1 MPTFEATT
9 AVAAPPAAVWDSLL
23 ATERWTA
30 WDPQLESV
38 AGRLADGGRL
48 EIRVKDNPR
57 PFRLKVA
64 TWEPNR
70 RIVLTGGMP
79 LGLFTG
85 TRTYTL
91 ADVGEGTSVTVPRD
105 LHRPARRSHR
115 DVDPGPAALV
125 RLLRFRPAARRRGPG
140 SAAMTPEHPEERP

>member
-9 AVAAPPAAVWDSLL
+9 SVAAPPPAVWSFLL
-23 ATERWTA
+23 ATDRWTS
-30 WDPQLESV
+30 WDSQLENV
-38 AGRLADGGRL
+38 TGHLADGGRL

-57 PFRLKVA
+57 PFRLTVS
-64 TWEPNR
+64 TWEPQR

-91 ADVGEGTSVTVPRD
+91 DDQGGSTRVSVRETYAGPLAGLIGRSIADLQPSFDSFVSGLRRDAEGQD
-105 LHRPARRSHR
+105 QHR
-115 DVDPGPAALV
+115 
-125 RLLRFRPAARRRGPG
+125 
-140 SAAMTPEHPEERP
+140 

>member
-9 AVAAPPAAVWDSLL
+9 SVAAPPAAVWDSLL
-23 ATERWTA
+23 ATDRWTS

-38 AGRLADGGRL
+38 AGRLADGARL

-57 PFRLKVA
+57 PFTLKVS
-64 TWEPNR
+64 TWEPHR

-91 ADVGEGTSVTVPRD
+91 ADSGGSTTVTVRETYTGPLAGLIGTSIPDLQPSFDSFVSGLRRD
-105 LHRPARRSHR
+105 AEGQDRQR
-115 DVDPGPAALV
+115 
-125 RLLRFRPAARRRGPG
+125 
-140 SAAMTPEHPEERP
+140 

>member
-9 AVAAPPAAVWDSLL
+9 VIAAPPAAVWETLL
-23 ATERWTA
+23 ATERWTH
-30 WDPQLESV
+30 WDPQLERV
-38 AGRLADGGRL
+38 DGRLVDGGRL

-57 PFRLKVA
+57 PFRLRVSS
-64 TWEPNR
+64 WEPHR

-91 ADVGEGTSVTVPRD
+91 AGGGAGTTVTVRETYTGPLAGVIGKSIPDLAPSFDSFVSGLRRD
-105 LHRPARRSHR
+105 AEGQDQHR
-115 DVDPGPAALV
+115 
-125 RLLRFRPAARRRGPG
+125 
-140 SAAMTPEHPEERP
+140 

>member
-9 AVAAPPAAVWDSLL
+9 SVAAPPAAVWTSLL
-23 ATERWTA
+23 ATDRWTS

-57 PFRLKVA
+57 PFKLKVA
-64 TWEPNR
+64 TWEPQR

-91 ADVGEGTSVTVPRD
+91 ADDGAGTAVTVRETYTGPLAGLIGKSIPDLQPSFDSFVSGLRRD
-105 LHRPARRSHR
+105 AEGQDQHR
-115 DVDPGPAALV
+115 
-125 RLLRFRPAARRRGPG
+125 
-140 SAAMTPEHPEERP
+140 

>member
-9 AVAAPPAAVWDSLL
+9 SVAAPPAAVWGSLL
-23 ATERWTA
+23 ATDRWTV

-38 AGRLADGGRL
+38 AGRLADRGRL

-57 PFRLKVA
+57 PFTLKVSR
-64 TWEPNR
+64 WEPHR

-91 ADVGEGTSVTVPRD
+91 ADGDGGSTSVTVRETYTGPLAGLIGRSIPDLQPSFDSFVSGLRRD
-105 LHRPARRSHR
+105 AEGQDQHR
-115 DVDPGPAALV
+115 
-125 RLLRFRPAARRRGPG
+125 
-140 SAAMTPEHPEERP
+140 

>member
-23 ATERWTA
+23 ATERWTS

-38 AGRLADGGRL
+38 TGRLEDGGRL
-48 EIRVKDNPR
+48 EIRVRDNPR
-57 PFRLKVA
+57 PFKLRVT
-64 TWEPNR
+64 TWEPQR
-70 RIVLTGGMP
+70 RIVLAGGMP

-91 ADVGEGTSVTVPRD
+91 GDGGGSTTVTVRETYTGPLAGLIGKSIPD
-105 LHRPARRSHR
+105 LQPSFDSFVSGLQREAEGQDQHR
-115 DVDPGPAALV
+115 
-125 RLLRFRPAARRRGPG
+125 
-140 SAAMTPEHPEERP
+140 